1 MKTMDIYDD
10 EEKSGLNYLARKYGR
25 IGIIISIFVFSIF
38 ISLSDGMKLNL
49 SGAKYGSGEDK
60 NVAIRGSKKV
70 NPSTTSEYWTSS
82 KFDF

>member
-1 MKTMDIYDD
+1 MMDIQD
-10 EEKSGLNYLARKYGR
+10 EEQKSGLNYLARKYGR
-25 IGIIISIFVFSIF
+25 LGVIVTLFALAFY
-38 ISLSDGMKLNL
+38 ISLGDGIKLDL
-49 SGAKYGSGEDK
+49 DGSSYGSSGDK